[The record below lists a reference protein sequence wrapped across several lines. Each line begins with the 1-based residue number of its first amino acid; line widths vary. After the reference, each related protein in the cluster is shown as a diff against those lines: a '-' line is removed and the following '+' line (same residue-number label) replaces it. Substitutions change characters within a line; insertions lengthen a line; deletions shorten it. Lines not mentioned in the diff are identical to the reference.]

1 MDARGRRQ
9 VPTPYP
15 PPTKTY
21 FIYYDCDHRLCTD
34 VCPPLTSSSPRVL
47 FRPLPCPSFA
57 STLVPTL
64 SVPLQHCAV
73 HLSSASFPSILS
85 FYSRVRSSTV
95 FYILENRSQ
104 ANESAYYLRLEDT
117 SAELRRKGVD
127 ECPPP
132 SIYRPEWPYFKIRGK
147 FLRDALLCRR
157 FEVSPNFDCSCP
169 AMIRWEK

>member
-47 FRPLPCPSFA
+47 FRPLPCPSSA

-64 SVPLQHCAV
+64 SVPLQRCAV

-117 SAELRRKGVD
+117 SAELRRKGSTNVRR
-127 ECPPP
+127 PPFIDQ
-132 SIYRPEWPYFKIRGK
+132 SGRTLRFVANFQEMLCFVGDSKFHRISMVLVRP
-147 FLRDALLCRR
+147 
-157 FEVSPNFDCSCP
+157 
-169 AMIRWEK
+169 